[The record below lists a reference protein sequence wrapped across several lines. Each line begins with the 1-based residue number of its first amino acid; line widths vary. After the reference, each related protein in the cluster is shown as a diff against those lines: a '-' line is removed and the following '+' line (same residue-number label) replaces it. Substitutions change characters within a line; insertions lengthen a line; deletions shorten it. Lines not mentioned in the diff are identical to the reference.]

1 MKKTNENLVIL
12 ITLFAISIVIANVT
26 GARTITTGL
35 HIGPIE
41 LALSGGAITYAV
53 TFLCTDIIGE
63 IWGKATAQ
71 RVVKYGFI
79 GQIFATACI
88 MITGVFPATDAV
100 MDNAY
105 QTLLGQNWIFVI
117 GSLSAYLVSQS
128 WDVAVFHAI
137 RDRYIAKH
145 GSTKGGR
152 WLWNNGSTIT
162 SQIWDTVIYAVIS
175 FGFGLGW
182 VHTHEGRM
190 QLIGI
195 IIGQYLLKACL
206 ALLDKYDVLAGF
218 VDLSGYVEKEAG
230 KGLSDENFTAAL
242 KDKLDGIAA
251 GANKY
256 VHPTHT
262 AAASGLYKTT
272 VDEEGHV
279 TATTPV
285 TKDDITKLGIP
296 AQDTTYGKASAA
308 ADGLMAAAD
317 KSKLDGMII
326 ATDSEVSEMLAEVYG
341 E

>member
-88 MITGVFPATDAV
+88 MITGAFPATDAV

-117 GSLSAYLVSQS
+117 GSLSAYLVS
-128 WDVAVFHAI
+128 
-137 RDRYIAKH
+137 KH

-206 ALLDKYDVLAGF
+206 ALLDTPFFYF
-218 VDLSGYVEKEAG
+218 
-230 KGLSDENFTAAL
+230 FTR
-242 KDKLDGIAA
+242 
-251 GANKY
+251 N
-256 VHPTHT
+256 
-262 AAASGLYKTT
+262 
-272 VDEEGHV
+272 
-279 TATTPV
+279 
-285 TKDDITKLGIP
+285 
-296 AQDTTYGKASAA
+296 
-308 ADGLMAAAD
+308 ADRR
-317 KSKLDGMII
+317 
-326 ATDSEVSEMLAEVYG
+326 
-341 E
+341 